1 MKISKKLLY
10 ILVLSLL
17 TSFSGIVRPAQ
28 SQESTPQ
35 QKLVVFESVGSP
47 T

>member
-28 SQESTPQ
+28 SQEPVQ
-35 QKLVVFESVGSP
+35 PKLVVFESVGSVQ
-47 T
+47 

>member
-1 MKISKKLLY
+1 MRLSKKLLCV
-10 ILVLSLL
+10 LVLSLL
-17 TSFSGIVRPAQ
+17 ASFSGMVHPAR